1 MESMTGFGRGDDD
14 GLVVEVRGVNA
25 RALEVKARL
34 PRELVFLE
42 AALLEAVRKEIG
54 RGRVDVV
61 VILAEAGRT
70 DRGARVDAAAL
81 CALLDELQAAV
92 KGRSDVDAR
101 LTLGDLVRA
110 PHLFKGDDAPVD
122 EERAQASALRA
133 LAGALAGFRASR
145 LTEGGLLKSVV
156 TGSLD
161 RMATLVDELRAR
173 TDGHA
178 ARMHERLSDRVQRLL
193 GEAALD
199 PGRVAQEVAIL
210 ADRADVTEELARL
223 GAHLTHLRGLLDDE
237 GPIGRKLDFMCQ
249 ELHREANTC
258 GSKSSDAE
266 TARLVVDLKA
276 EIERLREQAQNI
288 V

>member
-34 PRELVFLE
+34 PRELAFLE
-42 AALLEAVRKEIG
+42 AAILEAVRKEIG

-61 VILAEAGRT
+61 VILADAARAE
-70 DRGARVDAAAL
+70 RGTRVDATAL
-81 CALLDELQAAV
+81 RALLDELQAAV
-92 KGRSDVDAR
+92 KDRVDVDLR

-110 PHLFKGDDAPVD
+110 PHLFKGDDVPVD

-133 LAGALAGFRASR
+133 LAQALVAFRGSR
-145 LTEGGLLKSVV
+145 VTEGGLLKSVV
-156 TGSLD
+156 AASLD
-161 RMATLVDELRAR
+161 RMATLVDELRTR
-173 TDGHA
+173 TEGHA
-178 ARMHERLSDRVQRLL
+178 ARAHERLSERVQRLL
-193 GEAALD
+193 GDVALD
-199 PGRVAQEVAIL
+199 PSRVAQEVAIL

-223 GAHLTHLRGLLDDE
+223 GAHITHLRGLLDDD
-237 GPIGRKLDFMCQ
+237 GSIGRKLDFMCQ
-249 ELHREANTC
+249 ELHREANTT

-266 TARLVVDLKA
+266 TARLVVELKA